1 MKALVLVKYSSCLV
15 VWTYRLN
22 FYNLQVAVIESSDD
36 EGLSRKGGSD
46 NFGKTQYL
54 L

>member
-36 EGLSRKGGSD
+36 EGLDREGGPDSS
-46 NFGKTQYL
+46 GKIKCL